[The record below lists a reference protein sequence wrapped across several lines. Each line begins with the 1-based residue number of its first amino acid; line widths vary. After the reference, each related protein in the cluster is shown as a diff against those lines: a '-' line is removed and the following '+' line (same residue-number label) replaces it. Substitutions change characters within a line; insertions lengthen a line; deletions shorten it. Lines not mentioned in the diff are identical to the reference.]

1 MTVWRGWLAG
11 AVDLLKP
18 PPLRPGDT
26 IGIVSTSSPVAPA
39 ELNRLS
45 GYLRGRGYQVKVA
58 AGVTERLGY
67 YAGTPERR
75 AAGVM
80 AMFADP
86 EVAMVLPAT
95 GGTGAHQLI
104 DRLDYDLIRAHP
116 KLFAGFSNP
125 TGLCNAMLAAA
136 GLASLHGVTGLQFC
150 QPEIEPGTERAF
162 WAMVS
167 GPVAGT
173 EIGGRDWRV
182 HPRESAGGTVSG
194 PVVGGNLGACFPL
207 VGTPWMPSTA
217 GAILVLEARTAT
229 FEVVEL
235 SLTQLRL
242 AGLLDE
248 IAALVIGA
256 PADWAR
262 EDTPDRD
269 VDELI
274 LRAAGGGFPI
284 VTNVPFGHQPRR
296 LQLPVG
302 CSVGLNLDG
311 EVPVLRYE
319 EDLVAS

>member
-1 MTVWRGWLAG
+1 VE
-11 AVDLLKP
+11 VLKP
-18 PPLRPGDT
+18 PALTPGAT
-26 IGIVSTSSPVAPA
+26 IGIVSTSSPVSSA
-39 ELNRLS
+39 ELGRLS
-45 GYLRGRGYQVKVA
+45 GYLRGRGYRVKLA
-58 AGVTERLGY
+58 DGVTDRLGHF
-67 YAGTPERR
+67 AGTPERR

-86 EVAMVLPAT
+86 EVALVLPAN
-95 GGTGAHQLI
+95 GGTGSHQLI
-104 DRLDYDLIRAHP
+104 DQLDYDLIRAHP

-125 TGLCNAMLAAA
+125 SALNNSMLAAA
-136 GLASLHGVTGLQFC
+136 GLATLHGVTGFQFF
-150 QPEIEPGTERAF
+150 QAEIEPGTERAF

-173 EIGGRDWRV
+173 QIGGRDWRV
-182 HPRESAGGTVSG
+182 HPRESASRTVSG

-217 GAILVLEARTAT
+217 GAILVLEARSAT
-229 FEVVEL
+229 YEMVEL

-242 AGLLDE
+242 AGLLDG

-256 PADWAR
+256 PADWAP
-262 EDTPDRD
+262 EDAPDRD

-284 VTNVPFGHQPRR
+284 VTNVPCGHQPRR
-296 LQLPVG
+296 IQLPVG
-302 CSVGLNLDG
+302 CAVALNLAG

>member
-1 MTVWRGWLAG
+1 MEV
-11 AVDLLKP
+11 LKP
-18 PPLRPGDT
+18 PALRPGDT
-26 IGIVSTSSPVAPA
+26 IGIVSTSSPVSPG
-39 ELNRLS
+39 ELGRLT
-45 GYLRGRGYQVKVA
+45 GYLRGRGYQVKLA
-58 AGVTERLGY
+58 DGVTDRLGHF
-67 YAGTPERR
+67 AGTPERR

-86 EVAMVLPAT
+86 EVAMVLPAN
-95 GGTGAHQLI
+95 GGTGSHQLI

-125 TGLCNAMLAAA
+125 SALNNSMLAAA
-136 GLASLHGVTGLQFC
+136 GLATLHGLTGFQFF
-150 QPEIEPGTERAF
+150 PAEIEPGTERGF

-182 HPRESAGGTVSG
+182 HRRGSASGTVSG

-217 GAILVLEARTAT
+217 GAIVVLEARSAT
-229 FEVVEL
+229 YEMVEL
-235 SLTQLRL
+235 FLTQLRL
-242 AGLLDE
+242 AGLLDG

-262 EDTPDRD
+262 EDAPDRD
-269 VDELI
+269 TDELI
-274 LRAAGGGFPI
+274 LRAAGSEAGGGFPI
-284 VTNVPFGHQPRR
+284 VTNVPCGHQPRR
-296 LQLPVG
+296 IQWPVG
-302 CSVGLNLDG
+302 CAVALNLAG

-319 EDLVAS
+319 EDLVTR